1 MRGAGANRKRKPIG
15 QALHQLCHTVEDGLL
30 VAKYLNQSFLPESEE
45 FLDGLRGMMFFDEG
59 LPKDAVGSP
68 VKIGKVDTVI
78 VAVTHLLPEFQKRH
92 FMNRLAVDDHAVH
105 VENYRVEPTHF
116 PYRYIWFNGQVLGFA
131 VF

>member
-1 MRGAGANRKRKPIG
+1 MLG
-15 QALHQLCHTVEDGLL
+15 QASHQGWNAIEDRLF
-30 VAKYLNQSFLPESEE
+30 VAKHLNQPFLPESEE
-45 FLDGLRGMMFFDEG
+45 FLDGLRGMMLFDEG

-116 PYRYIWFNGQVLGFA
+116 PSRYIWLNGQVLGFA